1 MTKWTSATF
10 GVAGPITWEQN
21 NHSLALVSLSGF
33 DSRSWRNTV
42 RQNRTLEV
50 NLKGKPATA
59 VALGSSITLLD
70 SDNKVMRA
78 SRGKEA
84 VSYAHMI
91 AHVERV
97 NLGEG

>member
-1 MTKWTSATF
+1 MAF
-10 GVAGPITWEQN
+10 
-21 NHSLALVSLSGF
+21 
-33 DSRSWRNTV
+33 
-42 RQNRTLEV
+42 
-50 NLKGKPATA
+50 
-59 VALGSSITLLD
+59 GSSITLLD

>member
-1 MTKWTSATF
+1 M
-10 GVAGPITWEQN
+10 
-21 NHSLALVSLSGF
+21 
-33 DSRSWRNTV
+33 D
-42 RQNRTLEV
+42 
-50 NLKGKPATA
+50 LKGKPATA
-59 VALGSSITLLD
+59 VALGSSITLL
-70 SDNKVMRA
+70 DNKVMRA